1 MKILIIGLTSTSQG
15 GMEFHNL
22 GNYIIMEPLIEELQ
36 KTFPSAEIRTSIQ
49 MSDDYCRKWNIVSLR
64 HTRFFSYRFTTG
76 LRTIVDIFK
85 ISLWKMFSFFGLKLN
100 GLLQSSLLLREIK
113 EADLVI
119 DFSGDVYGDNAHYR
133 SFLEAN
139 ARLWFAMLMKK
150 KIAMIIGSP
159 GPFKSAWRRVIARYI
174 LMNVDLLT
182 NREAVSTE
190 LLADMG
196 ITGKHIHSTACPS
209 VLFRQEPE
217 ENMTEILEKEG
228 LDKNRQ
234 RPLVGL
240 ILCGWNM
247 PVGPYNKWPREDEEF
262 SSFVE
267 LIHYL
272 IREKN
277 VDVCLMSHQNI
288 TDAQRRLQRGND
300 HRLIDKLMELVGNEY
315 PEDRF
320 FTLKGLY
327 TAAQSKAIISHFD
340 ILVSG
345 RIHGAVQGL
354 SQGIPSVIIDYG
366 HEPKAHKLKGFA
378 RLYDVED
385 LVVDPTDANLLKE
398 KVSEVLE
405 NRSSLEKRL
414 RERIPYVRELTM
426 KNFELLEDLVNND
439 G

>member
-1 MKILIIGLTSTSQG
+1 MKILIVGLTSTAIG

-36 KTFPSAEIRTSIQ
+36 NTFPGAEIRTSIQ

-64 HTRFFSYRFTTG
+64 DKRFFRYKFTTG
-76 LRTIVDIFK
+76 LRTIADIFK
-85 ISLWKMFSFFGLKLN
+85 VSLWKVFSCVGLKLD

-113 EADLVI
+113 DADLVI

-133 SFLEAN
+133 AFLEAN
-139 ARLWFAMLMKK
+139 ARLWFAMVMKK

-159 GPFKSAWRRVIARYI
+159 GPFKSAWRKIIAKYI
-174 LMNVDLLT
+174 LRNVDLLT

-196 ITGKHIHSTACPS
+196 ITGEHIYSTACPS
-209 VLFRQEPE
+209 VLFRKEPD
-217 ENMTEILEKEG
+217 ENMVQILETEG
-228 LDKNRQ
+228 LNQVRQ

-247 PVGPYNKWPREDEEF
+247 PVGPYNRWPREDVEY

-267 LIHYL
+267 LVRYL
-272 IREKN
+272 IEEKN
-277 VDVCLMSHQNI
+277 VDVCLMSHQNG
-288 TDAQRRLQRGND
+288 TDDEMRLQPAND
-300 HRLIDKLMELVGNEY
+300 HKLIARLMEIIGNKY
-315 PEDRF
+315 PEDRL

-378 RLYDVED
+378 RIYDVED
-385 LVVDPTDANLLKE
+385 FVVDPTNADQLKE
-398 KVSEVLE
+398 TVSKVLE
-405 NRSSLEKRL
+405 NRGEIAEGLEKR
-414 RERIPYVRELTM
+414 IPLVKELTM
-426 KNFELLEDLVNND
+426 KNFTLLHELAY
-439 G
+439 GKA